1 MTPVLLTLAV
11 VVLIL
16 AGLMI
21 AIAAGLASIIGGMV
35 MFGDPFGTLVPK
47 MVARFAVD
55 RIDNFL
61 LLAIPF
67 FILAGRLMNTGGVT
81 VRLFDFVA
89 ALAQPLR
96 GGLGHANIMAS
107 FIFAG
112 MSGSATADVVG
123 LGAIEMKAM
132 RANGYP
138 EGFSAGVTAASAL
151 LGPVLPPSIVLI
163 AYAVQAEQ
171 SVATLFLAAIVPGI
185 LLALLFMGWVS
196 YQAHQQQMPTGSWP
210 GRQEL
215 GRKALRAFLPILTP
229 AIILAGIYGG
239 IFTPTEAAAIAV
251 LYAFLLTTCVYRE
264 MSWRDFL
271 EQLKGTALDT
281 ATLMF
286 IIALTSAFG
295 VIMLRLGLPQALS
308 GLVASISEDPT
319 IVMFLLL
326 IVWLLV
332 GCFMAQTPA
341 IIILTPILMPI
352 ADRIGLDPIHF
363 GIVMALSLTLGLM
376 TPPVGMVL
384 YALKKVAN
392 VPIGV
397 LFRVSVPYVVLT
409 IGFLCL
415 LVLIPDLVTALP
427 HALGYR

>member
-1 MTPVLLTLAV
+1 MAPIFLTLGL
-11 VVLIL
+11 VLMIV

-21 AIAAGLASIIGGMV
+21 AISAGLASIIGGLLI
-35 MFGDPFGTLVPK
+35 FGDPFGTLVPK
-47 MVARFAVD
+47 MVARFAID

-67 FILAGRLMNTGGVT
+67 FILAGRLMNSGGVT
-81 VRLFDFVA
+81 ERLFDFVA
-89 ALAQPLR
+89 TLVSRLR
-96 GGLGHANIMAS
+96 GGLGHANVLAS

-132 RANGYP
+132 RANGYD
-138 EGFSAGVTAASAL
+138 EGFSAGVTAASSI

-185 LLALLFMGWVS
+185 LLALCFMAWVA
-196 YQAHQQQMPTGSWP
+196 YRAKRMKMPSGTWP
-210 GRQEL
+210 EAGDL
-215 GRKALRAFLPILTP
+215 GRKAIRAFLPMLTP
-229 AIILAGIYGG
+229 GIILAGIYGG

-251 LYAFLLTTCVYRE
+251 LYALVLTMGIYRE
-264 MSWRDFL
+264 LSVRAL
-271 EQLKGTALDT
+271 IEQLKGTALDT

-286 IIALTSAFG
+286 IIAMTSAFG
-295 VIMLRLGLPQALS
+295 VIMLRLGLPQALAS
-308 GLVASISEDPT
+308 LVTDISEDPT
-319 IVMFLLL
+319 IVLFLLMA
-326 IVWLLV
+326 VWLLV

-341 IIILTPILMPI
+341 IIILTPILLPI
-352 ADRIGLDPIHF
+352 ADRIGLDLVHF
-363 GIVMALSLTLGLM
+363 GVVMAMSLTVGLL

-384 YALKKVAN
+384 YALKKVAY

-397 LFRVSVPYVVLT
+397 LFRVSVPYVVIALV
-409 IGFLCL
+409 FLS
-415 LVLIPDLVTALP
+415 VLILVPSIVTALP
-427 HALGYR
+427 YNLGYF

>member
-1 MTPVLLTLAV
+1 MTPVLLTLGV
-11 VVLIL
+11 IVLIM

-21 AIAAGLASIIGGMV
+21 AVSAGLASIVGGLV
-35 MFGDPFGTLVPK
+35 IFGDPFGPLVPK
-47 MVARFAVD
+47 MVARFAID

-67 FILAGRLMNTGGVT
+67 FIFAGRLMNSGGVT

-96 GGLGHANIMAS
+96 GGLAHANVLAS

-123 LGAIEMKAM
+123 LGSIEMKAM
-132 RANGYP
+132 RSKGYP
-138 EGFSAGVTAASAL
+138 EGFSAGVTAASSL

-163 AYAVQAEQ
+163 AYSVQAEQ

-185 LLALLFMGWVS
+185 LLALCFMSWAA
-196 YQAHQQQMPTGSWP
+196 YQAYQGQMPAGSWP
-210 GRQEL
+210 GAGDL
-215 GRKALRAFLPILTP
+215 GRKAVRAFLPMLTP
-229 AIILAGIYGG
+229 GIILAGIYGG
-239 IFTPTEAAAIAV
+239 VFTPTEAAAVAV
-251 LYAFLLTTCVYRE
+251 LYALVLTVGVYRE
-264 MSWRDFL
+264 LSWRDLL

-295 VIMLRLGLPQALS
+295 VIMLRLGLPQALA
-308 GLVASISEDPT
+308 GLVTSISDDPT

-326 IVWLLV
+326 VVWLLV

-352 ADRIGLDPIHF
+352 AERVGLDMVHF
-363 GIVMALSLTLGLM
+363 GIVMAMSLTVGLM

-392 VPIGV
+392 VPIGT
-397 LFRVSVPYVVLT
+397 LFRVATPYVF
-409 IGFLCL
+409 IAIAFLC
-415 LVLIPDLVTALP
+415 VLILVPGLVTMLP
-427 HALGYR
+427 HTFGYR

>member
-1 MTPVLLTLAV
+1 MIPVVLTLGV
-11 VVLIL
+11 VFMIL

-21 AIAAGLASIIGGMV
+21 ALSAGLASIIGGLLI
-35 MFGDPFGTLVPK
+35 FGDPFGTLVPK

-67 FILAGRLMNTGGVT
+67 FILAGRLMNSGGVT

-89 ALAQPLR
+89 ALSQPLR
-96 GGLGHANIMAS
+96 GGLGHANILAS
-107 FIFAG
+107 FVFAG

-138 EGFSAGVTAASAL
+138 DGFSAGVTAASSL
-151 LGPVLPPSIVLI
+151 LGPVIPPSIVLI

-185 LLALLFMGWVS
+185 LLALVFMAWVA
-196 YQAHQQQMPTGSWP
+196 YQAHRQGMPAGSWP
-210 GRQEL
+210 RPGDL
-215 GRKALRAFLPILTP
+215 GRKAVRAILPMLTP
-229 AIILAGIYGG
+229 GIILAGIYGG
-239 IFTPTEAAAIAV
+239 IFTPTEAAAVAV
-251 LYAFLLTTCVYRE
+251 LYAFLLTSLVYRE
-264 MSWRDFL
+264 MTFRSL
-271 EQLKGTALDT
+271 LHEIKSTALDT

-295 VIMLRLGLPQALS
+295 VIMLRLGLPQALAS
-308 GLVASISEDPT
+308 LVTSISEDPT
-319 IVMFLLL
+319 VVMFLLL
-326 IVWLLV
+326 VVWLLV

-341 IIILTPILMPI
+341 IIILTPILMPV
-352 ADRIGLDPIHF
+352 AKGVGLDMIHF
-363 GIVMALSLTLGLM
+363 GIVMAMSLTAGLM

-392 VPIGV
+392 VPIGT
-397 LFRVSVPYVVLT
+397 LFKVAVPYVILV
-409 IGFLCL
+409 IAFLCI
-415 LVLIPDLVTALP
+415 LILFPSLVTALP
-427 HALGYR
+427 YAFGYR

>member
-1 MTPVLLTLAV
+1 MLPIVLTLALLG
-11 VVLIL
+11 LIM

-21 AIAAGLASIIGGMV
+21 AVAAGLASIVGGLAL
-35 MFGDPFGTLVPK
+35 FGDPFGPRVP
-47 MVARFAVD
+47 MMISRFSID

-89 ALAQPLR
+89 TLVQPLR
-96 GGLGHANIMAS
+96 GGLGHANVLAS
-107 FIFAG
+107 FVFAG

-138 EGFSAGVTAASAL
+138 EGFSAGVTAASSL
-151 LGPVLPPSIVLI
+151 LGPIIPPSIVLI

-185 LLALLFMGWVS
+185 LLALAFMAWVV
-196 YQAHQQQMPTGSWP
+196 YQAHRQKMPEGSWP
-210 GRQEL
+210 RASEV
-215 GRKALRAFLPILTP
+215 GRKALHALLPMLTP
-229 AIILAGIYGG
+229 GIILAGIYGG
-239 IFTPTEAAAIAV
+239 IFTPTEAAAVAV
-251 LYAFLLTTCVYRE
+251 LYALVLTTLVYRE
-264 MSWRDFL
+264 LTWRDFL

-286 IIALTSAFG
+286 IIAMTSAFG
-295 VIMLRLGLPQALS
+295 VIMLRLGLPQALV
-308 GLVASISEDPT
+308 GLVVGISSDPT

-352 ADRIGLDPIHF
+352 ASQIGLDMVHF
-363 GIVMALSLTLGLM
+363 GVVMALALTVGLL

-384 YALKKVAN
+384 YALKKVAD
-392 VPIGV
+392 VPLGT
-397 LFRVSVPYVVLT
+397 LFSVSVPYVVIAILV
-409 IGFLCL
+409 LCL
-415 LVLIPDLVTALP
+415 LILVPGLVTALP
-427 HALGYR
+427 YAFGLH

>member
-1 MTPVLLTLAV
+1 MLPIVLTLG
-11 VVLIL
+11 VVLMIL

-21 AIAAGLASIIGGMV
+21 AISAGLASIIGGIAL
-35 MFGDPFGTLVPK
+35 FGDPFGSLVPK

-67 FILAGRLMNTGGVT
+67 FILAGRLMNSGGVT

-89 ALAQPLR
+89 TLAQPLR
-96 GGLGHANIMAS
+96 GGLGHANVLAS
-107 FIFAG
+107 FVFAG

-132 RANGYP
+132 RSNGYP
-138 EGFSAGVTAASAL
+138 EGFSAGVTAASSL
-151 LGPVLPPSIVLI
+151 LGPVIPPSIVLI

-185 LLALLFMGWVS
+185 LLALTFMAWVA
-196 YQAHQQQMPTGSWP
+196 YQAHKQQMPAGSWP
-210 GRQEL
+210 RARDV
-215 GRKALRAFLPILTP
+215 GRKGVRAILPMLTP
-229 AIILAGIYGG
+229 GIILAGIYGG
-239 IFTPTEAAAIAV
+239 IFTPTEAAAVAV
-251 LYAFLLTTCVYRE
+251 LYAFLLTTLVYRE
-264 MSWRDFL
+264 MTLRDLL

-286 IIALTSAFG
+286 IIAMTSAFG
-295 VIMLRLGLPQALS
+295 VIMLRLGLPQALAS
-308 GLVASISEDPT
+308 LVASISDDPT
-319 IVMFLLL
+319 LVMFLLL
-326 IVWLLV
+326 AVWLLV

-352 ADRIGLDPIHF
+352 ADRVGLDMVHF
-363 GIVMALSLTLGLM
+363 GIVMAMSLTVGLM

-392 VPIGV
+392 VPIAT
-397 LFRVSVPYVVLT
+397 LFKVSVPYVFLA
-409 IGFLCL
+409 IAFLCL
-415 LVLIPDLVTALP
+415 LILVPSLVTSLP
-427 HALGYR
+427 YTFGYH

>member
-1 MTPVLLTLAV
+1 MTPIILTIGV
-11 VVLIL
+11 VILIM
-16 AGLMI
+16 AGMMI
-21 AIAAGLASIIGGMV
+21 AVSAGLASIIGGLV
-35 MFGDPFGTLVPK
+35 IFGDPFGTIVPK
-47 MVARFAVD
+47 MVSRFAVD

-67 FILAGRLMNTGGVT
+67 FILAGRLMNSGGVT

-96 GGLGHANIMAS
+96 GGLGHANVLAS

-123 LGAIEMKAM
+123 LGSIEMKAM
-132 RANGYP
+132 RSNGYP
-138 EGFSAGVTAASAL
+138 DGFSAGVTAASSL
-151 LGPVLPPSIVLI
+151 LGPVIPPSIVLI

-185 LLALLFMGWVS
+185 LLALTFMGWVAV
-196 YQAHQQQMPTGSWP
+196 QASRQGMTEGSWP
-210 GRQEL
+210 AFRDL
-215 GRKALRAFLPILTP
+215 GRKAKRAILPMLTP
-229 AIILAGIYGG
+229 GIILAGIYGG
-239 IFTPTEAAAIAV
+239 IFTPTEAAAVAV
-251 LYAFLLTTCVYRE
+251 FYALILTTVVYRE
-264 MSWRDFL
+264 MTWRSLL

-295 VIMLRLGLPQALS
+295 VIMLRLGLPQALAE
-308 GLVASISEDPT
+308 LVTSLSEDPT

-326 IVWLLV
+326 VVWLLV

-341 IIILTPILMPI
+341 IIILTPILLPV
-352 ADRIGLDPIHF
+352 AERVGLDLIHF
-363 GIVMALSLTLGLM
+363 GVVMALSLTVGLL

-392 VPIGV
+392 VPLGI
-397 LFRVSVPYVVLT
+397 LFKVSVPYV
-409 IGFLCL
+409 L
-415 LVLIPDLVTALP
+415 LALAFISLLILVPGLVTALP
-427 HALGYR
+427 YAFGYR

>member
-1 MTPVLLTLAV
+1 MLPIVLTLALLG
-11 VVLIL
+11 LIM

-21 AIAAGLASIIGGMV
+21 AIAAGLASIIGGLAL
-35 MFGDPFGTLVPK
+35 FGDPLGPRVP
-47 MVARFAVD
+47 MMISRFSID

-89 ALAQPLR
+89 TLVQPLR
-96 GGLGHANIMAS
+96 GGLGHANVLAS
-107 FIFAG
+107 FVFAG

-138 EGFSAGVTAASAL
+138 EGFSAGVTAASSL
-151 LGPVLPPSIVLI
+151 LGPIIPPSIVLI

-185 LLALLFMGWVS
+185 LLALAFMAWVA
-196 YQAHQQQMPTGSWP
+196 YQAHRQKMPEGSWP
-210 GRQEL
+210 RASEVGH
-215 GRKALRAFLPILTP
+215 KAVHALLPMLTP
-229 AIILAGIYGG
+229 GIILAGIYGG
-239 IFTPTEAAAIAV
+239 IFTPTEAAAVAV
-251 LYAFLLTTCVYRE
+251 LYALLLTTLVYRE
-264 MSWRDFL
+264 LTWRDFL
-271 EQLKGTALDT
+271 DQLKGTALDT

-286 IIALTSAFG
+286 IIATTSAFG
-295 VIMLRLGLPQALS
+295 VIMLRLGLPQALIS
-308 GLVASISEDPT
+308 LVVGISSDPT

-352 ADRIGLDPIHF
+352 ASQVGLDMVHF
-363 GIVMALSLTLGLM
+363 GVVMALALTVGLL

-384 YALKKVAN
+384 YALKKVAD
-392 VPIGV
+392 VPLGT
-397 LFRVSVPYVVLT
+397 LFSVSVPYVVIAVLV
-409 IGFLCL
+409 LCL
-415 LVLIPDLVTALP
+415 LILVPGLVTALP
-427 HALGYR
+427 YAFGLH